1 MRSASPN
8 LDPTSARQGPAPIE
22 EDGADQDPADELAGG
37 TERMTPRRV
46 YILTGTISL
55 GIGPIMP
62 VNLTENKAL
71 VRRYYDEVLTARNR
85 SVLGQLLDSSFVSHV
100 YGGSDVGAEAYAA
113 AVDATFAA
121 FSDLAVTV
129 HDQVAEEDKVVTRW
143 SATGTHDGDF
153 VGVPASGRLITVTG
167 IHIHR
172 VRHGRLVEHWEELN
186 MLGVLRQLGVLS

>member
-1 MRSASPN
+1 
-8 LDPTSARQGPAPIE
+8 
-22 EDGADQDPADELAGG
+22 
-37 TERMTPRRV
+37 
-46 YILTGTISL
+46 
-55 GIGPIMP
+55 MP

-85 SVLGQLLDSSFVSHV
+85 SVRQLLDSSFVSHAS
-100 YGGSDVGAEAYAA
+100 GGSEVGAEAYAA

-121 FSDLAVTV
+121 FPDLAVTV

-143 SATGTHDGDF
+143 SATGTHNGDF
-153 VGVPASGRLITVTG
+153 AGVPASGRLITVTG

-186 MLGVLRQLGVLS
+186 LFGVLRQLGVLS